1 MNEEIFNI
9 IGKMYV
15 DFYQMKTYIEDMQ
28 KQIQQK
34 DQEILSLKN
43 SINKENE

>member
-15 DFYQMKTYIEDMQ
+15 DFYQMKMYIEDMQ

-43 SINKENE
+43 AVSKEHE

>member
-15 DFYQMKTYIEDMQ
+15 DFYQMKSYIEDLQ
-28 KQIQQK
+28 NQIKQK
-34 DQEILSLKN
+34 DQEIISLKN